1 MKVETINIYPILF
14 TTEKKLDIR
23 DMPGATWRDVVA
35 AVLTEKKE
43 AVSLEEIY
51 KEVELYKKAQK
62 NQWWKEKV
70 RQTLQYH
77 PDHFFHA
84 GRGLWGLRQRHAV

>member
-1 MKVETINIYPILF
+1 
-14 TTEKKLDIR
+14 
-23 DMPGATWRDVVA
+23 MPGATWRDVVA
-35 AVLTEKKE
+35 AVLTGEKGGCILRRNLQGGG
-43 AVSLEEIY
+43 AIQ
-51 KEVELYKKAQK
+51 KAQK

-84 GRGLWGLRQRHAV
+84 GRGLWGLRQRRAV

>member
-1 MKVETINIYPILF
+1 
-14 TTEKKLDIR
+14 
-23 DMPGATWRDVVA
+23 MPGATWRDVVA

-62 NQWWKEKV
+62 INGGRKKFARLFNTIRITFSCWT
-70 RQTLQYH
+70 RTLG
-77 PDHFFHA
+77 PSSKA
-84 GRGLWGLRQRHAV
+84 CSVNRKW